1 MQQKSLVVIIIGTST
16 GKTLVFMLLALTSTG
31 VTVVVV
37 PLLALKSDLKDRCVK
52 AEIKCVK

>member
-1 MQQKSLVVIIIGTST
+1 MQQKSLVVVIIGTGT
-16 GKTLVFMLLALTSTG
+16 GKTLVFMLPALTSTG

-52 AEIKCVK
+52 AGIKCVE